1 MSKRNRAIR
10 IILFVLS
17 LVAVLFV
24 IGNRTKHIAVSLQG
38 CQVSLFNKSDQKK
51 VNVVIE
57 GDLSYRFFQPEQFS
71 GHIAIDGYNITRN
84 KDYTTDIIFHNGYG
98 LLIYQNPYS
107 MKKLGYICTKDFRSL
122 LILLYDDSDNP
133 PKYHTFICAPADTA
147 EEAYNIANK
156 LSADNW
162 MREIDW
168 DARE

>member
-1 MSKRNRAIR
+1 MNKRKKTIL
-10 IILFVLS
+10 IILCVLS
-17 LVAVLFV
+17 LVAVLVV

-38 CQVSLFNKSDQKK
+38 YQVSLFNKSDQKK

-84 KDYTTDIIFHNGYG
+84 NDYTTDITFYNGCG
-98 LLIYQNPYS
+98 RLLYQNPYS
-107 MKKLGYICTKDFRSL
+107 IKSLGHICTKDFSSL
-122 LILLYDDSDNP
+122 LILIYDDSDNP

-168 DARE
+168 DAHG

>member
-1 MSKRNRAIR
+1 MNKRKKTIL
-10 IILFVLS
+10 IILCVLS
-17 LVAVLFV
+17 LVAVLVV

-38 CQVSLFNKSDQKK
+38 YQVSLFNKSDQKK

-84 KDYTTDIIFHNGYG
+84 NDYTTDITFYNGCG
-98 LLIYQNPYS
+98 L
-107 MKKLGYICTKDFRSL
+107 
-122 LILLYDDSDNP
+122 LLYDDSDNP

-168 DARE
+168 DAHG

>member
-1 MSKRNRAIR
+1 MNKRKKTIL
-10 IILFVLS
+10 IILCVLS
-17 LVAVLFV
+17 LVAVLVV

-38 CQVSLFNKSDQKK
+38 YQVSLFNKSDQKK

-84 KDYTTDIIFHNGYG
+84 NDYTTDITFYNGCG
-98 LLIYQNPYS
+98 LLLYQNPYS
-107 MKKLGYICTKDFRSL
+107 IKSLGHICTKDFSSL
-122 LILLYDDSDNP
+122 LILIYDDSDNP

-162 MREIDW
+162 MREIRLGC
-168 DARE
+168 A

>member
-1 MSKRNRAIR
+1 MNKRKKTIL
-10 IILFVLS
+10 IILCVLS
-17 LVAVLFV
+17 LVAVLVV

-38 CQVSLFNKSDQKK
+38 YQVSLFNKSDQKK

-84 KDYTTDIIFHNGYG
+84 NDYTTDITFYNGCG
-98 LLIYQNPYS
+98 LLLYQNPYS
-107 MKKLGYICTKDFRSL
+107 IKSLGHICTKDFSSL
-122 LILLYDDSDNP
+122 LILIYDDSDNP

-168 DARE
+168 DAHG